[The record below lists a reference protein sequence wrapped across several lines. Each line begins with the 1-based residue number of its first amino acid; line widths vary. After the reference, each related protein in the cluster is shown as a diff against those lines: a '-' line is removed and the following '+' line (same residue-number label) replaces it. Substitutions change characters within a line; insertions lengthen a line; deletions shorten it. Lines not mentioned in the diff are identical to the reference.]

1 MVFCFYL
8 FLLLSVQN
16 VTGTSGTF
24 RIKFQKTWFF
34 HQLRV
39 EINRQIVI
47 SCEFNINRLKTH
59 LFLYCCHVQARWQIL
74 PIHHRSGI
82 EEDLTS
88 SKTCQRQ
95 QIKNTFISLTP
106 RYRSQ
111 KLSKWVSDIPVYN
124 GIFSRTPTSNFVSFQ
139 SG

>member
-8 FLLLSVQN
+8 FLFLSVQN

-95 QIKNTFISLTP
+95 QIKDTFISLTLSCAGTMTDSS
-106 RYRSQ
+106 YSSQ
-111 KLSKWVSDIPVYN
+111 IWHRRVPDIVEDMSVSTD
-124 GIFSRTPTSNFVSFQ
+124 
-139 SG
+139 